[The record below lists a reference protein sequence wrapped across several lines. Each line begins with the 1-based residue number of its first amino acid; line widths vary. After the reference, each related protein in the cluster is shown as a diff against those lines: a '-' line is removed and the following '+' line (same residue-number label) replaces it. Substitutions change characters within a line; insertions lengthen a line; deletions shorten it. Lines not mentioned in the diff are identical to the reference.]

1 MADNDAALAQITL
14 LEQKVAFER
23 LKDALRNIK
32 DEAKAI
38 NSTKIL
44 EQVETA
50 EVALN
55 DLKIAHN
62 RKAAPVPFIAGSS
75 VKSSSGMID

>member
-1 MADNDAALAQITL
+1 MVDNHAALAQITL

-23 LKDALRNIK
+23 LKDTLRNIK
-32 DEAKAI
+32 DEANAI
-38 NSTKIL
+38 TSAKIL
-44 EQVETA
+44 EQVGIA

-55 DLKIAHN
+55 DLKFAHN
-62 RKAAPVPFIAGSS
+62 RKATPVPFIAGSS